1 MHMHDADRKRLAFG
15 VVTAVFFMWG
25 FITVLNDVLVPHL
38 KAVFALDYTRI
49 MLIQFC
55 FFGAYFLMSL
65 PSGKVVSG
73 FGFKNSI
80 ILGLCI
86 AAVGAL
92 LFFPA
97 AVLQSYGVFLTA
109 LFVLASGITLL
120 QVAANPY
127 VSLLGPPAGAS
138 SRLNLSQAF
147 NSLGTTLA
155 PKFGGL
161 FILSVAVLAP
171 AELAKLSAPEQITY
185 RLQQAQT
192 VELPY
197 IGIALT
203 LFVLAVIVYLF
214 HLPAV
219 REMESPAATAHPYKE
234 VLRHRHLFYGVIA
247 IFLYVGAEV
256 SIGSFMIN
264 YISLPAIGDMPEA
277 RAAGFVSLYWGGAMY
292 WGASSAPRCCR
303 RIDARKLLGVFAA
316 VAALLVLTT
325 MLSSGTLAV
334 ASVVSIG
341 LFNSIM
347 FPQHLPLLWAIE
359 GLEPAHGPRLQ
370 SAYPGHRGRRHRAGG
385 PGRARRRSRR
395 APCFRVALALLPQHR
410 VLRLQ
415 RLAAGSR
422 QPWRQ
427 AGAPPLM
434 AGVVCF
440 RRSAHRFP
448 GGGTPALPA
457 LRPAVRPPTWRWRR
471 RGSAAP
477 AAFVGMLSRG
487 CLRGFPCC
495 RAYRRPA
502 CPPSAWN
509 APTAANTALAFV
521 SLDTEGERRFT
532 FYRPPAADLLFR
544 PEHFKPG
551 CFADAAVFHVC
562 SNSLTETDI
571 ATTTLK
577 ACAQAGLPERW
588 SASISTGD
596 PASGLPTWMRVRASG
611 RCCRKRRS

>member
-1 MHMHDADRKRLAFG
+1 MHMHDAERKRLAFG

-38 KAVFALDYTRI
+38 KSVFALDYTRI

-65 PSGKVVSG
+65 PSGKLVSV

-80 ILGLCI
+80 IAGLCV
-86 AAVGAL
+86 AGLGAL
-92 LFFPA
+92 LFYPA
-97 AVLQSYGVFLTA
+97 ALLQSYGVFLTA

-171 AELAKLSAPEQITY
+171 AEFAKLSAADQLAY
-185 RLQQAQT
+185 RLQQAGT

-197 IGIALT
+197 IGIAIT
-203 LFVLAVIVYLF
+203 LFLLAVIVYLF

-219 REMESPAATAHPYKE
+219 RDMESPAATAHPYKE

-264 YISLPAIGDMPEA
+264 YISLPGIGDMPEA
-277 RAAGFVSLYWGGAMY
+277 RAAGFVSLYWGGAML
-292 WGASSAPRCCR
+292 GRFIGSALLR
-303 RIDARKLLGVFAA
+303 RIDARKLLGAFAT

-325 MLSSGTLAV
+325 MLSNGTLAV

-347 FPQHLPLLWAIE
+347 FPNIFTLGIE
-359 GLEPAHGPRLQ
+359 GLGPLT
-370 SAYPGHRGRRHRAGG
+370 
-385 PGRARRRSRR
+385 GRASSLLIM
-395 APCFRVALALLPQHR
+395 AIVGGAIIPVAQGALADAFDVHHAFVLPLFCYLYI
-410 VLRLQ
+410 VFYAFNGSRLD
-415 RLAAGSR
+415 LSPAAAAG
-422 QPWRQ
+422 
-427 AGAPPLM
+427 
-434 AGVVCF
+434 
-440 RRSAHRFP
+440 
-448 GGGTPALPA
+448 
-457 LRPAVRPPTWRWRR
+457 
-471 RGSAAP
+471 RG
-477 AAFVGMLSRG
+477 
-487 CLRGFPCC
+487 
-495 RAYRRPA
+495 
-502 CPPSAWN
+502 
-509 APTAANTALAFV
+509 
-521 SLDTEGERRFT
+521 
-532 FYRPPAADLLFR
+532 
-544 PEHFKPG
+544 
-551 CFADAAVFHVC
+551 
-562 SNSLTETDI
+562 
-571 ATTTLK
+571 
-577 ACAQAGLPERW
+577 
-588 SASISTGD
+588 
-596 PASGLPTWMRVRASG
+596 
-611 RCCRKRRS
+611 